1 MFTALTY
8 AAVGKRFAHQRP
20 AAAMSAAIGLA
31 LASGLVWWEYERG
44 WSVRNLGPLAVG
56 FAVIL
61 LAMVMYQGIRQVG
74 GTWAGA
80 GIAFGASILVAWV
93 LGFEWPVAVAI
104 VQTLAIVALVAGVV
118 AFVAHSHG
126 RGPGPGQLSKSL
138 KPSVPASS
146 AESEW
151 SDVRHDMRDL
161 TEDSRVGG
169 RIGEALHGLR
179 ERASG
184 LFSRPGE
191 TPDVLAQLRQVLPA
205 EGWLTEQL
213 ARLRR
218 KALYMR
224 KGHVARIRELRQ
236 AMKRLPLRKKQ
247 LASWEL
253 SKRYQEL
260 HFDQRLERLDKAVA
274 EFERRIRDLTS
285 RAQQSIANY
294 EYQKVEGLLKEAEK
308 LQTHNSKLLKQ
319 IEHTEEKITH
329 ITQQIAHKINEVDTE

>member
-205 EGWLTEQL
+205 EGWLTERL
-213 ARLRR
+213 TRLREKAQHFKQGHLTRIEELRDAVGKLPKAAR
-218 KALYMR
+218 KRA
-224 KGHVARIRELRQ
+224 ARELAARYE
-236 AMKRLPLRKKQ
+236 
-247 LASWEL
+247 EL
-253 SKRYQEL
+253 KL
-260 HFDQRLERLDKAVA
+260 DKRLERLDASVA
-274 EFERRIRDLTS
+274 ENEKRIKTLTAE
-285 RAQQSIANY
+285 AQHAAGRY
-294 EYQKVEGLLKEAEK
+294 DYRKMTEVLEAAEK
-308 LQTHNSKLLKQ
+308 LQAHNSRIFRLIDRSERHL
-319 IEHTEEKITH
+319 ETLARKIVKD
-329 ITQQIAHKINEVDTE
+329 AKRGE